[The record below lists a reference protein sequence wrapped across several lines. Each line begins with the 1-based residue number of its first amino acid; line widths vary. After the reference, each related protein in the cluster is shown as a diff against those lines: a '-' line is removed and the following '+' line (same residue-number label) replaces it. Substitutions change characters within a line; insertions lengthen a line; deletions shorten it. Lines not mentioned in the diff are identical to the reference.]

1 MNAHLSKQS
10 IERLIILV
18 LMPKKGV
25 LFEVERILD
34 KKRLN
39 NGLVLYQV
47 KWKGYPIEESTWEQA
62 KSLTNVRD
70 MLK

>member
-1 MNAHLSKQS
+1 
-10 IERLIILV
+10 
-18 LMPKKGV
+18 MPKKGV